1 MQGVI
6 RGIKDKKLCDLNQ
19 GCHTTSACKFGNF
32 LGRKLRKNMKFI
44 NVNDL

>member
-1 MQGVI
+1 MQGMI
-6 RGIKDKKLCDLNQ
+6 RGIKDKKLYQ
-19 GCHTTSACKFGNF
+19 GCRTTSACKFGNF